1 MIGSNFIVEFEV
13 IFYSVRAVEN
23 NTGRENVYDTNIS
36 ISPGGRVRTEE
47 GYSLESRGVF
57 FCSVLGNWNIVLWKW
72 NDSYP
77 LTVLYLSKVRPLM

>member
-1 MIGSNFIVEFEV
+1 MIGRNFIVEFEV

-36 ISPGGRVRTEE
+36 ISPGGRVRTEG
-47 GYSLESRGVF
+47 GYSFESRGVF
-57 FCSVLGNWNIVLWKW
+57 FCSVVGNWNIVLWKW

>member
-23 NTGRENVYDTNIS
+23 NTGRENVYDKNIF
-36 ISPGGRVRTEE
+36 ISPGGRVRTEG
-47 GYSLESRGVF
+47 GYSSESRGDF
-57 FCSVLGNWNIVLWKW
+57 FCSVVGNWNMVLWKR